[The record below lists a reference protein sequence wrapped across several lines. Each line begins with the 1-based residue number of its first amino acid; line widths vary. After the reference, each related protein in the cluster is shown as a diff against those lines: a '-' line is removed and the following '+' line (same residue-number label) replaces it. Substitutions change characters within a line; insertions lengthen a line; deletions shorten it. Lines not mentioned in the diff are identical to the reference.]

1 MKTACELIRQVK
13 DLPPV
18 SPTAVKLVGLLNRPT
33 QHNDDVVQL
42 LRYDSVFTAR
52 LLRAC
57 NASSLALV
65 EPVTSVDQAVLL
77 LGHQVLVRF
86 VIALGFSGALR
97 RALLG
102 YAMKQGELW
111 RHSLATAL
119 AAEQVSTRVGRFEPA
134 VAFTGGLLHDIG
146 KLVLSQ
152 ALTAEAQTAMYM
164 QIEQSSGAPID
175 TEMAV
180 FGTDHAEVGQCL
192 LSDWRLPTTI
202 VEAVANHHHPALV
215 PDLHLSAVVHVGNGV
230 AHLLASAPGR
240 GDLAVHAEKSVVEA
254 LGLTPEGVEEIT
266 LSVHDS
272 LQRTEESLGAT

>member
-42 LRYDSVFTAR
+42 LRYDSVFTSR

-192 LSDWRLPTTI
+192 LSDWRLP
-202 VEAVANHHHPALV
+202 
-215 PDLHLSAVVHVGNGV
+215 
-230 AHLLASAPGR
+230 
-240 GDLAVHAEKSVVEA
+240 
-254 LGLTPEGVEEIT
+254 
-266 LSVHDS
+266 
-272 LQRTEESLGAT
+272 